1 MKTQKAMAITVVSLA
16 VLLAAVLGL
25 SCKAA
30 DSPAPQAAPTAA
42 VADPLKQY
50 QCPEWFR
57 DAKFGIWAH
66 WGPQAV
72 PMMGDWYARNMYMEG
87 SNQYKHHLETYGH
100 PSEKGYKDII
110 PLWKAE
116 KFDPDRLIALYKKA
130 GAKYFVSMGVHH
142 DNFDLWNSTYNKWN
156 AVKMGPQRDILGDWQ
171 KAAKKQGLYFGVS
184 EHLGASFTWFQVSR
198 GADKKGPKAGVPY
211 DGNDP
216 KYEDLYHFKAKPGD
230 TGWYS
235 NDPKWHEEWYNRIK
249 DLVDQ
254 YKPDLLYTD
263 GGIPF
268 GQTGRTLVGHYY
280 DESAKANGGVVQ
292 AVYTCKQKADGQ
304 WVEDLERGV
313 KAAILPEPWQT
324 DTSIGD
330 WYYNKNW
337 KFRDVNWTIHMLI
350 DIVSK
355 NGNLL
360 LNVVQRPDGSIDPE
374 VEQMLEKVAAWMAV
388 NGEAIYATRP
398 WLTFGEGAVK
408 AGGGN
413 FKEDFTYSGQDIRY
427 TRSKDGKVLNAFV
440 LGWPGQSVTLRSVQ
454 VDAAA
459 PEAKV
464 RMLGYDGKVEYTV
477 NADKQLVITVPD
489 LPENKRP
496 VGPAWT
502 FQLTGFTV
510 SLHPS
515 AQGEQPG
522 AVTLT
527 AEGAA
532 LEGEKINTEQKG
544 NLAKNIGFWDSAQDK
559 AHWLVSIKQ
568 AGTYMLRGE
577 FAAASGASKVTVE
590 VIPGPSTTAEVPST
604 GTWDKGSW
612 IDLGKLNF
620 EKPGIYHLVLR
631 AADPAAWKP
640 INVWRIQLTPL
651 AK

>member
-1 MKTQKAMAITVVSLA
+1 
-16 VLLAAVLGL
+16 
-25 SCKAA
+25 
-30 DSPAPQAAPTAA
+30 
-42 VADPLKQY
+42 
-50 QCPEWFR
+50 
-57 DAKFGIWAH
+57 
-66 WGPQAV
+66 
-72 PMMGDWYARNMYMEG
+72 
-87 SNQYKHHLETYGH
+87 
-100 PSEKGYKDII
+100 
-110 PLWKAE
+110 
-116 KFDPDRLIALYKKA
+116 
-130 GAKYFVSMGVHH
+130 
-142 DNFDLWNSTYNKWN
+142 
-156 AVKMGPQRDILGDWQ
+156 MGPQRDILGDWQ

-198 GADKKGPKAGVPY
+198 GADKQGSKAGVPY

-216 KYEDLYHFKAKPGD
+216 KYEDLYHFKAQPGD
-230 TGWYS
+230 KGWYS
-235 NDPKWHEEWYNRIK
+235 TDPKWHQEWFNRIK

-263 GGIPF
+263 GAIPF
-268 GQTGRTLVGHYY
+268 GKTGRTLVGHYY
-280 DESAKANGGVVQ
+280 DESRQAERRRRSGGLYLQ
-292 AVYTCKQKADGQ
+292 AEGRWPVGS
-304 WVEDLERGV
+304 EDLERGV
-313 KAAILPEPWQT
+313 KAGILPEPWQT

-337 KFRDVNWTIHMLI
+337 KFRDVNWTITMLI

-413 FKEDFTYSGQDIRY
+413 FKEDFAYTSQDIRY

-454 VDAAA
+454 VDSASS
-459 PEAKV
+459 EAKV

-489 LPENKRP
+489 LPEGKRP

-515 AQGEQPG
+515 AQYDQPG
-522 AVTLT
+522 SVMLT
-527 AEGAA
+527 AEEAA
-532 LEGEKINTEQKG
+532 LEGEKINTEKKG
-544 NLAKNIGFWDSAQDK
+544 ELAKNIGFWDSAQDK

-568 AGTYMLRGE
+568 AGSYMIRGE
-577 FAAASGASKVTVE
+577 FAAACRRLQGDCRSPPRTFNNRRDSL
-590 VIPGPSTTAEVPST
+590 T
-604 GTWDKGSW
+604 GSWDKGSW
-612 IDLGKLNF
+612 VELGQVEL
-620 EKPGIYHLVLR
+620 
-631 AADPAAWKP
+631 
-640 INVWRIQLTPL
+640 
-651 AK
+651 